1 MVLLIQLL
9 AMAVAPINS
18 LSWIVDT
25 AQRAIAGSKDY
36 FEVMERQ
43 SDARALA
50 ITAGAAGARPDSATD
65 AAAASLTAEPGAE
78 LVRFEGVT
86 FGYEGEADVLHG
98 IDLAVKRGERIAF
111 VGESGGGKSTLMA
124 LLEGLYDPREGRVL
138 VDGMDIAGSDLAQVR
153 SLIGMVFQDASLFS
167 GTIAENIAYGRPDA
181 TREQIID
188 AATKANAHDFIS
200 KFADGYESLIG
211 ERGLKLSGGQ
221 KQRIAIARAMLKD
234 APILI
239 LDEATSALDTKAER
253 AVQKGLEELMEG
265 RTSLIIAHRLS
276 TIATVDRIVTLK
288 EGRIDEVG
296 SPAEL
301 AASGGIYAELLGL
314 QNSGGKASKKKMQS
328 FDIVG

>member
-1 MVLLIQLL
+1 
-9 AMAVAPINS
+9 
-18 LSWIVDT
+18 
-25 AQRAIAGSKDY
+25 
-36 FEVMERQ
+36 
-43 SDARALA
+43 
-50 ITAGAAGARPDSATD
+50 
-65 AAAASLTAEPGAE
+65 
-78 LVRFEGVT
+78 
-86 FGYEGEADVLHG
+86 
-98 IDLAVKRGERIAF
+98 
-111 VGESGGGKSTLMA
+111 
-124 LLEGLYDPREGRVL
+124 
-138 VDGMDIAGSDLAQVR
+138 
-153 SLIGMVFQDASLFS
+153 MVFQEASLFS

-181 TREQIID
+181 TREQIIE

-301 AASGGIYAELLGL
+301 ATSGGIYAELLGL
-314 QNSGGKASKKKMQS
+314 QNSGGKASKKKLQS